1 MGKTYTGVGYLTGR
15 RLTFNSSH
23 PNVRVDDETR
33 ILNLDNKKDSK
44 PMTNIGDIIAR
55 EVLDSR
61 GNPTVEAEVHL
72 LNGAVGRAIVPSG
85 ASTGEHEAVE
95 LRDGDSKRFLGKGVL
110 KAVENVNGEI
120 ADALANLDASD
131 QRGIDQKM
139 IELDGTENKGRL
151 GANAI
156 LAVSM
161 AVARA
166 AAAEYGLPLY
176 RYLGGAGANVLPTP
190 MMNILNGGA
199 HADNNVDFQE
209 FMVMPVG
216 AESFS
221 DALRWGV
228 EVFHTL
234 KGVLKKRG
242 YNTAVGDEG
251 GFAPSVKSNV
261 EAVEVVLEA
270 IQQAGY
276 KPGEEVAI
284 ALDPAASEFYK
295 DGQYVFK
302 KSDKSTK
309 SSEEMARF
317 WAKWVKDYP
326 IVSLEDGLAE
336 DDWEGWEFLTKELGS
351 KIQLV
356 GDDIFVTNTT
366 RLQEGIDRKVGNSIL
381 IKVNQIGTVSETLD
395 AIDLARRN
403 GYTSVISHRSGE
415 TEDAFIADLA
425 VATGAGQIKTG
436 SASRTDRIAKYNQL
450 LRIEEELGDAA
461 RFLGLKAL
469 NYKG

>member
-1 MGKTYTGVGYLTGR
+1 
-15 RLTFNSSH
+15 
-23 PNVRVDDETR
+23 
-33 ILNLDNKKDSK
+33 
-44 PMTNIGDIIAR
+44 MTNIAAIIGR

-61 GNPTVEAEVHL
+61 GNPTVEAEVQL
-72 LNGAVGRAIVPSG
+72 ASGAVGRAIVPSG

-95 LRDGDSKRFLGKGVL
+95 LRDGDSARFMGKGVL

-120 ADALANLDASD
+120 ADALANWDAAD
-131 QRGIDQKM
+131 QRGLDRKM
-139 IELDGTENKGRL
+139 IELDGTETKGRL

-161 AVARA
+161 AAARA
-166 AAAEYGLPLY
+166 AASEYGLPLY
-176 RYLGGAGANVLPTP
+176 RYLGGVGANTLPTP

-216 AESFS
+216 APSFS
-221 DALRWGV
+221 EALRWGV

-261 EAVEVVLEA
+261 EAIEVVLEA

-276 KPGEEVAI
+276 KPGDEIAI
-284 ALDPAASEFYK
+284 ALDPAASEFYQ
-295 DGQYVFK
+295 DGKYVFK
-302 KSDKSTK
+302 KSDKSAKT
-309 SSEEMARF
+309 SDEMVKF
-317 WAKWVKDYP
+317 YAKWVKDYP
-326 IVSLEDGLAE
+326 IVSLEDGLSEA
-336 DDWEGWEFLTKELGS
+336 DWDGWQNLTKELGG

-356 GDDIFVTNTT
+356 GDDIFVTNIQF
-366 RLQEGIDRKVGNSIL
+366 LQEGIDKGVANSIL

-415 TEDAFIADLA
+415 TEDTFIADLA
-425 VATGAGQIKTG
+425 VATGVGQIKTG
-436 SASRTDRIAKYNQL
+436 SASRTDRISKYNQL
-450 LRIEEELGDAA
+450 LRIEEELGSSA